1 MKIHTD
7 ISSFPRSAFAVVTV
21 GTFDGIHV
29 GHQKIIRRMKE
40 IATENGGETILVTFD
55 PHPRQVL
62 NNIKGELKFINTQK
76 RKLTLLDNFGIDH
89 MIIIPFTREFAKT
102 SSADF
107 IKNYLVDKIGVKKLI
122 VGYDHH
128 FGKNREGNYSK
139 LKALGEQWGFRVEEI
154 PAQNLDDQA
163 VSSTK
168 IRKAL
173 ASGDVRM
180 ANKMLGYP
188 YSITGIVV
196 EGNKIG
202 RTIGFPTANIE
213 IQDEFKLI
221 AAGGV
226 YYCEVELEGIIY
238 KGMGNIGIRPT
249 IGINGL
255 VTEVHILNFNRN
267 IYGKEITIFF
277 HDRIRDEHKFGSLE
291 LLREQLEIDKET
303 ISEIINSEKS
313 DNKS

>member
-1 MKIHTD
+1 MKIHSD
-7 ISSFPRSAFAVVTV
+7 ISSIRELRYPVVTV

-29 GHQKIIRRMKE
+29 GHQKIIKRMRD
-40 IATENGGETILVTFD
+40 IASEHKGETVLITFD

-62 NNIKGELKFINTQK
+62 NKNNEELKFINTQK
-76 RKLTLLDNFGIDH
+76 RKLNLLHDFGIDH

-102 SSADF
+102 SSEDF
-107 IKNYLVDKIGVKKLI
+107 IKEYLVDKIGVRKLI

-128 FGKNREGNYSK
+128 FGKNREGNYEK
-139 LKALGEQWGFRVEEI
+139 LKQLGADWGFDVEEI
-154 PAQNLDDQA
+154 PAQFIDGVA

-168 IRKAL
+168 IRTAL
-173 ASGDVRM
+173 AEGDVNK
-180 ANKMLGYP
+180 ANSMLGYA

-226 YYCEVELEGIIY
+226 YSCEVEIENIIY

-249 IGINGL
+249 IGLNGL
-255 VTEVHILNFNRN
+255 VTEVHIFKFNRN
-267 IYGKEITIFF
+267 IYGKEITILF
-277 HDRIRDEHKFGSLE
+277 HDRIRDEEKFGSLE
-291 LLREQLEIDKET
+291 LLKEQLKIDKET
-303 ISEIINSEKS
+303 ISQLINKIEKE
-313 DNKS
+313 D